1 MQVILIV
8 YSWIGD
14 NMKKIGI
21 VTMYNNNNYGS
32 ALQCFAT
39 IKLLRKLKYD
49 PIVIERK
56 DSNVKRELIRL
67 LRKIQF
73 LYRIILYPEKWR
85 KFKLSFSESKRGY
98 NEISTESKILI
109 NKFINENIP
118 IYNLS
123 YIKLKK
129 LAHSDKFYAFISGS
143 DQIWNVSSPYLDP
156 MLYLEFSPKNKRIAL
171 APSFGIDEIPYY
183 EKKNLAKRLNGYAFL
198 SVRENSGV
206 KIIRELTGRSAHL
219 ILDPTLLVSKEEWIN
234 FTEKKKINKGKK
246 YILAYFLNEPNQ
258 IAIEL
263 IKKLIL
269 DLNCELIV
277 LPYDFKNYKKLGE
290 YKFYSAGPKEFIN
303 LINESEFIVTDS
315 FHGVA
320 FSINLNKN
328 FIVVERDYIGSIKQN
343 ERIITLLEK
352 CGLENRFFTTYKKTV
367 NLKSIRYSEINTLLK
382 RERINAENYILN
394 SLKGES
400 YDKF

>member
-1 MQVILIV
+1 
-8 YSWIGD
+8 
-14 NMKKIGI
+14 MKKIGI
-21 VTMYNNNNYGS
+21 ITMYNNNNYGS

-49 PIVIERK
+49 PIVIERN

-73 LYRIILYPEKWR
+73 LYRIMLYPEKWK

-98 NEISTESKILI
+98 NEISIESKRLI

-118 IYNLS
+118 ICNLS
-123 YIKLKK
+123 YRKLKK
-129 LAHSDKFYAFISGS
+129 LARSDEFYAFISGS

-183 EKKNLAKRLNGYAFL
+183 EKKILAKKLKKYAYL
-198 SVRENSGV
+198 SIRENSGV
-206 KIIRELTGRSAHL
+206 QIIKELTGRNANL
-219 ILDPTLLVSKEEWIN
+219 ILDPTLLVSKEEWISLS
-234 FTEKKKINKGKK
+234 EKGKRLNDGKK
-246 YILAYFLNEPNQ
+246 YVLAYFLNEPSQ
-258 IAIEL
+258 IAIE
-263 IKKLIL
+263 IIRKLIS
-269 DLNCELIV
+269 DLKCELIV
-277 LPYDFKNYKKLGE
+277 LPYDFKKYKQIGE

-303 LINESEFIVTDS
+303 LINQSEFIVTDS

-320 FSINLNKN
+320 FSINLNKD
-328 FIVVERDYIGSIKQN
+328 FIAVERDYAGSIKQN

-352 CGLENRFFTTYKKTV
+352 CGLKNRFFTTYKKIM
-367 NLKSIRYSEINTLLK
+367 NLNPICYLEINNILK
-382 RERINAENYILN
+382 KERLNAENYILN
-394 SLKGES
+394 SLKGEF